1 MLSWKQLYAAT
12 VVETRPAELQ
22 ILVAETER
30 AIYFRLYDIANEPV
44 TTTERLEM
52 DHATAALNILSR
64 EIVAWENYQAY

>member
-30 AIYFRLYDIANEPV
+30 AIYIRLHDIANEPV

-52 DHATAALNILSR
+52 DNATAALKILSR
-64 EIVAWENYQAY
+64 EVAAWENYEAY